1 MTSVAAE
8 GPPILLPW
16 QELVAKIHDTAVNV
30 SRDGVPD
37 VVIGIL
43 RGGMIPAT
51 VFAHALAVRTVRAVE
66 VVHTVSDNM
75 NAAKTPAPQVSNV
88 ASLGDL
94 SGLDVLIVDDI
105 AGTGDTMAYTAQLVA
120 AAGAT
125 RVRTAVCIVNA
136 ANWRRPQPPEHAL
149 TYIGATVEGWV
160 IFPWEN
166 H

>member
-1 MTSVAAE
+1 MSVAADAA
-8 GPPILLPW
+8 PIVLHW
-16 QELVAKIHDTAVNV
+16 QHLVDAIHETAEKV
-30 SRDGVPD
+30 RGDGAPE

-43 RGGMIPAT
+43 RGGLVPAT

-66 VVHTVSDNM
+66 VVHTVNDVM
-75 NAAKTPAPQVSNV
+75 NAPKTSVPQVSNV

-94 SGLDVLIVDDI
+94 SDLDVLIVDDI

-120 AAGAT
+120 AAGAA

-136 ANWRRPQPPEHAL
+136 TNWRRSQPPEQAL

-166 H
+166 Q